1 MTTRATACSFAL
13 LLALAGCAA
22 SAPKP
27 ADPSAHA
34 GHGAPADPAAAGKG
48 GGMGGGM
55 GMMDEMCR
63 KHAAEPGRA
72 ASAPDMMTRHCKDR
86 ADAAAGAASAAH

>member
-1 MTTRATACSFAL
+1 MTRATTLSFAL

-22 SAPKP
+22 DAPKP
-27 ADPSAHA
+27 ADASAHA

-48 GGMGGGM
+48 GAM
-55 GMMDEMCR
+55 GMMDEMCK

-72 ASAPDMMTRHCKDR
+72 ASEPDMMAKHCKAR
-86 ADAAAGAASAAH
+86 AAAAAASAAR